1 MSTSAK
7 RVLDQ
12 QEQDLVAQSKKLDG
26 LSHRELTEL
35 ARQLRSRRERV
46 QRMIRDRARAARRS
60 GENHPDTGAREKKEL
75 LIEAIDRVNTA
86 LEMRK
91 LSNSSSSATENL
103 REAVERKAKKAPAK
117 SGPKSRTA
125 NTGPAETPNEKI
137 APSGALH
144 AEGMRASKSRSTGN
158 R

>member
-12 QEQDLVAQSKKLDG
+12 QEQDLVAQSRKLDG

-46 QRMIRDRARAARRS
+46 QRMIRDRARAARRA
-60 GENHPDTGAREKKEL
+60 GENHPDTGAREKKAL
-75 LIEAIDRVNTA
+75 LIDAIDRVNTA
-86 LEMRK
+86 LEARK
-91 LSNSSSSATENL
+91 LTNSSSRATENL
-103 REAVERKAKKAPAK
+103 REAVERKAKAPAK

-144 AEGMRASKSRSTGN
+144 AEGMRASMTRSTGN

>member
-12 QEQDLVAQSKKLDG
+12 QEQELVAQSKKLDG
-26 LSHRELTEL
+26 MSHRELTEL

-46 QRMIRDRARAARRS
+46 QRMIRDRARASRRA

-75 LIEAIDRVNTA
+75 LVEAIDRVNTA
-86 LEMRK
+86 LEARK
-91 LSNSSSSATENL
+91 LSNSSSRATENL
-103 REAVERKAKKAPAK
+103 REAVERKAKASAK
-117 SGPKSRTA
+117 SAPKSRTA
-125 NTGPAETPNEKI
+125 NKGPAETPNEKI

-144 AEGMRASKSRSTGN
+144 AEGMRASMTRSTGD

>member
-12 QEQDLVAQSKKLDG
+12 QEQELVAQSEKLDG

-35 ARQLRSRRERV
+35 ARLLRSRRERV
-46 QRMIRDRARAARRS
+46 QRMIRDRARAARRA
-60 GENHPDTGAREKKEL
+60 GESHPDTGAREKKAL

-86 LEMRK
+86 LEARK
-91 LSNSSSSATENL
+91 LTNSSSRATENL
-103 REAVERKAKKAPAK
+103 RAAVERKAKAPSK

-125 NTGPAETPNEKI
+125 NTGPVETPNEKI

-144 AEGMRASKSRSTGN
+144 AEGMRASMTRSTGN

>member
-12 QEQDLVAQSKKLDG
+12 NEQQWVEQSKKLDG
-26 LSHRELTEL
+26 MSHRELTEL

-46 QRMIRDRARAARRS
+46 QRMMRDRARAARRS
-60 GENHPDTGAREKKEL
+60 GENKPDTGAREKKEL
-75 LIEAIDRVNTA
+75 LVAAIERVNAA
-86 LEMRK
+86 LEARS
-91 LSNSSSSATENL
+91 LSNSSSRATENL
-103 REAVERKAKKAPAK
+103 REAVERKAKAPAK

-125 NTGPAETPNEKI
+125 NKGPAETPNEKI

-144 AEGMRASKSRSTGN
+144 AEGMRASMTRSTGN